1 MIMNND
7 TIAAISTGMASGGI
21 GIIRVSGPKAIEL
34 CDRIFIRNRHILDS
48 FRGKNNHEIPENHYL
63 SMAESNTI
71 NFGFIY
77 DPSSFEILDEVLVS
91 VFRAPHT
98 YTREDICEINCH
110 GGLYVIKRILALV
123 NSLGVRPAE
132 PGEFTKRAFLNGRID
147 LSQAEAVMDTISSTN
162 DFALKNSVSELSG
175 RLSSELHDIRDEILH
190 ETAFIEA
197 ALDDPEHY
205 SLEGY
210 SNLLSNKISTWISSL
225 NRLSSSFYEGN
236 IRKNGIQTVI
246 VGKPNV
252 GKSSLLNLLSGTD
265 RAIVTDV
272 PGTTRDTLEEVVT
285 LGDFTLRLID
295 TAGIHET
302 DDTVEKIGVERSLD
316 GINRAELV
324 LFVLDSSR
332 GLDEE
337 DKKILSLCTDKH
349 CIIIRNKT
357 DLSDIVSFDE
367 IFKEI
372 SDLGN
377 SYKYYL
383 PKICDFSAK
392 TGEGL
397 DKLKSIISDMF
408 FTNDSFL
415 SDEIFI
421 TNERQKYEIDFA
433 ISSLNLVEQSIK
445 DGMSED
451 FFSSDLM
458 DAYTHLG
465 KILGEEVED
474 DLVDKIFKDFC
485 MGK

>member
-1 MIMNND
+1 MNND

-21 GIIRVSGPKAIEL
+21 GIIRISGPKAIAL
-34 CDRIFIRNRHILDS
+34 CDRIFIRN
-48 FRGKNNHEIPENHYL
+48 KNNKESDGFL
-63 SMAESNTI
+63 SKAAANTI

-77 DPSSFEILDEVLVS
+77 DRDADEILDEVLVS

-110 GGLYVIKRILALV
+110 GGLYVIRRILDLV
-123 NSLGVRPAE
+123 ISSGARPAE

-147 LSQAEAVMDTISSTN
+147 LSEAEAVMDTISSTN
-162 DFALKNSVSELSG
+162 DFALKNAVSELSG
-175 RLSSELHDIRDEILH
+175 RLSSEIRKVREEVLH

-205 SLEGY
+205 SLDGY
-210 SNLLSNKISTWISSL
+210 PAELDEKISSWEETLS
-225 NRLSSSFYEGN
+225 RLSKSFDEGQH
-236 IRKNGIQTVI
+236 RKNGILTVI
-246 VGKPNV
+246 AGKPNV
-252 GKSSLLNLLSGTD
+252 GKSSLYNLLTGTD

-272 PGTTRDTLEEVVT
+272 PGTTRDTLEEDIT

-302 DDTVEKIGVERSLD
+302 EDTVEKIGVERSIN
-316 GINRAELV
+316 GIERAELV

-332 GLDEE
+332 ELDDE
-337 DKKILSLCTDKH
+337 DNKILSLCADKH

-357 DLSDIVSFDE
+357 DLSDIISSEKID
-367 IFKEI
+367 KEI
-372 SDLGN
+372 SDSGI
-377 SYKYYL
+377 SFKYGI
-383 PKICDFSAK
+383 PQICDFSAK
-392 TGEGL
+392 NGEGL
-397 DKLKSIISDMF
+397 NELKKIISEMF
-408 FTNDSFL
+408 FTTDSFL

-421 TNERQKYEIDFA
+421 TNERQKYEIDSA
-433 ISSLNLVEQSIK
+433 ISSLSLVKQSIA
-445 DGMSED
+445 DGMTED

-458 DAYTHLG
+458 DAYSHLG

>member
-21 GIIRVSGPKAIEL
+21 GIIRISGPKAIAL
-34 CDRIFIRNRHILDS
+34 CDRIFIRN
-48 FRGKNNHEIPENHYL
+48 KNNKESDGFL
-63 SMAESNTI
+63 SKAAANTI

-77 DPSSFEILDEVLVS
+77 DRDADEILDEVLVS

-110 GGLYVIKRILALV
+110 GGLYVIRRILDLV
-123 NSLGVRPAE
+123 ISSGARPAE

-147 LSQAEAVMDTISSTN
+147 LSEAEAVMDTISSTN
-162 DFALKNSVSELSG
+162 DFALKNAVSELSG
-175 RLSSELHDIRDEILH
+175 RLSSEIRKVREEVLH

-205 SLEGY
+205 SLNGY
-210 SNLLSNKISTWISSL
+210 PAELDEIISSWEETL
-225 NRLSSSFYEGN
+225 SRLSKSFDEGQH
-236 IRKNGIQTVI
+236 RKNGILTVI
-246 VGKPNV
+246 AGKPNV
-252 GKSSLLNLLSGTD
+252 GKSSLYNLLTGTD

-272 PGTTRDTLEEVVT
+272 PGTTRDTLEEDIT

-302 DDTVEKIGVERSLD
+302 EDTVEKIGVERSIN
-316 GINRAELV
+316 GIERAELV
-324 LFVLDSSR
+324 LFVTDAYN
-332 GLDEE
+332 GMDEE
-337 DKKILSLCTDKH
+337 DEKIFSLIGDKKCV
-349 CIIIRNKT
+349 IIRNKN
-357 DLSDIVSFDE
+357 DLFPDE
-367 IFKEI
+367 AVMLDGVLLGSALKDTNFKV
-372 SDLGN
+372 
-377 SYKYYL
+377 
-383 PKICDFSAK
+383 CDFSAK

-397 DKLKSIISDMF
+397 DELKKIISDLF
-408 FTNDSFL
+408 FTTDSFL

-421 TNERQKYEIDFA
+421 TNERQKYEIDSA
-433 ISSLNLVEQSIK
+433 ISALSLVKQSIL
-445 DGMSED
+445 DGMTED

-458 DAYTHLG
+458 DAYSHLG

>member
-7 TIAAISTGMASGGI
+7 TIAAVSTGAASGGI
-21 GIIRVSGPKAIEL
+21 GIIRVSGPKAISL
-34 CDRIFIRNRHILDS
+34 CDRIFI
-48 FRGKNNHEIPENHYL
+48 KNKNVSERDFL
-63 SMAESNTI
+63 SKAKANTI
-71 NFGFIY
+71 NFGFIAEPES
-77 DPSSFEILDEVLVS
+77 DEILDEVLIS
-91 VFRAPHT
+91 VFKAPHS
-98 YTREDICEINCH
+98 YTGEDICEINCH
-110 GGLYVIKRILALV
+110 GGLYVIKKILSLV
-123 NSLGVRPAE
+123 ISVGARPAE

-147 LSQAEAVMDTISSTN
+147 LSEAEAVMDTISSTN

-175 RLSSELHDIRDEILH
+175 RLSSEISLLREEIIH

-210 SNLLSNKISTWISSL
+210 PEELNKKIFAWTKKL
-225 NRLSSSFYEGN
+225 DRLSSSFNEGKL
-236 IRKNGIQTVI
+236 RKNGILTVI

-272 PGTTRDTLEEVVT
+272 PGTTRDTIEEDVA

-302 DDTVEKIGVERSLD
+302 DDTVEKIGVERSLN
-316 GINRAELV
+316 GIERAELI
-324 LFVLDSSR
+324 LFVVDAVT
-332 GLDEE
+332 GFDESDE
-337 DKKILSLCTDKH
+337 KIFPLIGDKK

-357 DLSDIVSFDE
+357 DLFP
-367 IFKEI
+367 KEAHALDGLI
-372 SDLGN
+372 LEEGLKDTN
-377 SYKYYL
+377 F
-383 PKICDFSAK
+383 KICDFSAK

-397 DKLKSIISDMF
+397 EKLKSLISEMF
-408 FTNDSFL
+408 FKTDKFL

-421 TNERQKYEIDFA
+421 TNERQKYEIDA
-433 ISSLNLVEQSIK
+433 ALSSLSLVKQSID
-445 DGMSED
+445 DGMTED

-458 DAYTHLG
+458 DCYTHLG
-465 KILGEEVED
+465 RILGDEVED